1 MSEQIAMAV
10 TGIVAGL
17 LGWSALRLKNQVRDA
32 VDRRKVYRWLRSN
45 TRDEPGE
52 SHVNDLRTVSKGTR
66 LPEERVLRAC
76 MSDERIHRFPNDPDR
91 WSVWRK
97 EPQSVYEKRGLLV
110 L

>member
-1 MSEQIAMAV
+1 MSGPIIIAVISGVAI
-10 TGIVAGL
+10 GIACWGA
-17 LGWSALRLKNQVRDA
+17 ALLKNRARDM

-52 SHVNDLRTVSKGTR
+52 SHVDLRTVSKGTR
-66 LPEERVLRAC
+66 LPEERALRAC
-76 MSDERIHRFPNDPDR
+76 MSDERIYRFPSEPDK

-97 EPQSVYEKRGLLV
+97 KPQSIYEKRGLLF